1 LCQINVFVNLV
12 FLNLFRIMDFI
23 ILIEFLILMIEA
35 VDVMGTLVLINFNAL
50 HPSLGRL
57 QYHLFKFINHC
68 LIVKG
73 LVLTNL
79 PHVVFVK
86 KTRSFPFLLFIT
98 HINFL
103 AFRLIANLL
112 RLMAYPPHSSLLVK
126 FFFKEFQS

>member
-1 LCQINVFVNLV
+1 MCQINVFVNLV

-23 ILIEFLILMIEA
+23 ILIEFLMIEA

-103 AFRLIANLL
+103 AFRLMANLL

>member
-1 LCQINVFVNLV
+1 
-12 FLNLFRIMDFI
+12 MDFI
-23 ILIEFLILMIEA
+23 ILIEFLKIEA
-35 VDVMGTLVLINFNAL
+35 IDVMETMVLINFNAL

-68 LIVKG
+68 FIVKG

-79 PHVVFVK
+79 SHVVFVK

-98 HINFL
+98 HINFH
-103 AFRLIANLL
+103 AFRLMANLP

>member
-1 LCQINVFVNLV
+1 MCQINVFVNLV

-23 ILIEFLILMIEA
+23 ILIEFLMIEA

-98 HINFL
+98 HINFH
-103 AFRLIANLL
+103 AFILMANLP

-126 FFFKEFQS
+126 FFFMEFQS

>member
-1 LCQINVFVNLV
+1 MCQINVFVNLV

>member
-1 LCQINVFVNLV
+1 
-12 FLNLFRIMDFI
+12 MDFI
-23 ILIEFLILMIEA
+23 ILIEFLMIEA

-103 AFRLIANLL
+103 AFRLMANLL